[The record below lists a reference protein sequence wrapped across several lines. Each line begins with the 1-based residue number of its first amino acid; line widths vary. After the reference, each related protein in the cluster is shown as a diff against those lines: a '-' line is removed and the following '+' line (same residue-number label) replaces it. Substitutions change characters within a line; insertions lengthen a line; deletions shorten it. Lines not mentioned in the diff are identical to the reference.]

1 MSIYYKVGD
10 IVRLNSDYI
19 LRTHDFNSKLSHYF
33 KPNRNYGEIIK
44 VNMQLKYNS
53 KDDMLEEIE
62 QFVDIKMIYDAEIL
76 THIPARYLYT
86 NQKLFRDPGADYDGD
101 EDDIIIGGKL
111 MPFGSFDCSAYP
123 MFFRKTTPADDITV
137 DHIIYN
143 DPATIVFWK
152 DGTKT
157 VVKKSPKEPYNK
169 YNAFCAALAKKV
181 YGNNSQVN
189 RLVASGV
196 DTSTKKKKEEKKSK
210 TKFVRDEK
218 GRWCSAPKTK
228 KEKRK

>member
-1 MSIYYKVGD
+1 MSNISKYLTATRILDDYFSFP
-10 IVRLNSDYI
+10 RLSI
-19 LRTHDFNSKLSHYF
+19 ELSEPD
-33 KPNRNYGEIIK
+33 KE
-44 VNMQLKYNS
+44 S
-53 KDDMLEEIE
+53 
-62 QFVDIKMIYDAEIL
+62 
-76 THIPARYLYT
+76 
-86 NQKLFRDPGADYDGD
+86 
-101 EDDIIIGGKL
+101 
-111 MPFGSFDCSAYP
+111 SC
-123 MFFRKTTPADDITV
+123 DDITV

-169 YNAFCAALAKKV
+169 YTAFCAALAKKV

-189 RLVASGV
+189 KIVEAGIEQKPC
-196 DTSTKKKKEEKKSK
+196 DKKKKSKDKSQ

-228 KEKRK
+228 KEKKK